1 MSHIAVVT
9 DSTAYLSPELIDTWQ
24 IRVVPV
30 EVIVGGKG
38 YREGVD
44 ITPAEVAAGLREW
57 KMITTS
63 RPSPAE
69 FAKAYL
75 DAAAAGASGIV
86 SIHVSA
92 AMSGTFESAL
102 LGAREAE
109 IPVTV
114 VDSRSIAMGLGFAVI
129 AAARAAADGADMAT
143 VVAAAERV
151 AAESVVLFY
160 VDTLEFLRRG
170 GRVGTTAAVVGTA
183 LRVKPLLQVNDGAV
197 TQLEK
202 ARTANKALTRLAD
215 IAVERAAGRPVAV
228 AVQHL
233 EAPERAAQLAAV
245 LHERL
250 GTEVSVSEVGAVVGA
265 HVGPGMVS
273 VSLAPTG

>member
-9 DSTAYLSPELIDTWQ
+9 DSTAYLLPEWIEHWQ
-24 IRVVPV
+24 VRVVPV
-30 EVIVGGKG
+30 EVIVGGRG
-38 YREGVD
+38 FREGVD

-75 DAAAAGASGIV
+75 DAAAAGASAVV

-92 AMSGTFESAL
+92 AMSGTYESAM

-114 VDSRSIAMGLGFAVI
+114 VDSRSIAMGLGFSVL
-129 AAARAAADGADMAT
+129 AAAK
-143 VVAAAERV
+143 AAAEGSDLETVVGAAEHV

-183 LRVKPLLQVNDGAV
+183 LRVKPLLQVTDGSV
-197 TQLEK
+197 TPLEK
-202 ARTANKALTRLAD
+202 ARTANKALARLAD
-215 IAVERAAGRPVAV
+215 IAVERAGGKPMQV

-233 EAPERAAQLAAV
+233 EAPERAEQLAVV
-245 LHERL
+245 LRERL
-250 GTEVSVSEVGAVVGA
+250 GTEVTVSEVGAVVGA

-273 VSLAPTG
+273 VSLAPAG

>member
-1 MSHIAVVT
+1 MSHIAIVT
-9 DSTAYLSPELIDTWQ
+9 DSTAYLSPELIDRWQ
-24 IRVVPV
+24 VRVVPV
-30 EVIVGGKG
+30 EVIVGGRG

-63 RPSPAE
+63 RPSPAD
-69 FAKAYL
+69 FTKTYL
-75 DAAAAGASGIV
+75 DAAAAGATGVV
-86 SIHVSA
+86 SIHLSSA
-92 AMSGTFESAL
+92 ISGTYESAM
-102 LGAREAE
+102 LGARESE

-129 AAARAAADGADMAT
+129 AAARAAAEGADMDA

-170 GRVGTTAAVVGTA
+170 GRVGATAAVVGTA
-183 LRVKPLLQVNDGAV
+183 LRVKPLLTVTDGTV

-202 ARTANKALTRLAD
+202 ARTANKALARLAD
-215 IAVERAAGRPVAV
+215 IAVERAAGRNVQV

-233 EAPERAAQLAAV
+233 EAPERADQLAAV
-245 LHERL
+245 LQERL
-250 GTEVSVSEVGAVVGA
+250 ATKVSVSEVGAVVGA

-273 VSLAPTG
+273 VSLAPAE

>member
-1 MSHIAVVT
+1 MSHIAIVT
-9 DSTAYLSPELIDTWQ
+9 DSTAYLSPELIDRWQ
-24 IRVVPV
+24 VRVVPV
-30 EVIVGGKG
+30 EVIVGGRG

-63 RPSPAE
+63 RPSPAD
-69 FAKAYL
+69 FTKTYL
-75 DAAAAGASGIV
+75 DAAAAGATGVV
-86 SIHVSA
+86 SIHLSSA
-92 AMSGTFESAL
+92 ISGTYESAM
-102 LGAREAE
+102 LGARESE

-129 AAARAAADGADMAT
+129 AAARAAAEGADMDA

-170 GRVGTTAAVVGTA
+170 GRVGATAAVVGTA
-183 LRVKPLLQVNDGAV
+183 LRVKPLLTVTDGTV

-202 ARTANKALTRLAD
+202 ARTANKALARLAD
-215 IAVERAAGRPVAV
+215 IAVERAAGRNVQV

-233 EAPERAAQLAAV
+233 EAPERADQLAAV
-245 LHERL
+245 L
-250 GTEVSVSEVGAVVGA
+250 
-265 HVGPGMVS
+265 
-273 VSLAPTG
+273 